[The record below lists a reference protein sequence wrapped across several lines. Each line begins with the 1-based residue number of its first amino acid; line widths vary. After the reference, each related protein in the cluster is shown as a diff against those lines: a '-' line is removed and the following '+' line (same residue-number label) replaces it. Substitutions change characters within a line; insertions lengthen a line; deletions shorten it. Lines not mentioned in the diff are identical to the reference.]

1 MGRRP
6 NRAGFLGVDQ
16 MVEAAGCQG
25 RVRRKAE
32 AGEGSRESGL
42 ASGPPFS
49 LCLRIWT
56 CGPALAALEPGR
68 CRRGPGRGLGADGV
82 RGWGAP
88 TSAAA
93 GRVER
98 AAAVQPGMAHA
109 GFTWNTASLR
119 QYLTD
124 PQAKVK
130 GNRMLR
136 PGRPKD
142 IDDVIA
148 YIGTMK

>member
-1 MGRRP
+1 
-6 NRAGFLGVDQ
+6 
-16 MVEAAGCQG
+16 
-25 RVRRKAE
+25 
-32 AGEGSRESGL
+32 
-42 ASGPPFS
+42 
-49 LCLRIWT
+49 
-56 CGPALAALEPGR
+56 
-68 CRRGPGRGLGADGV
+68 
-82 RGWGAP
+82 
-88 TSAAA
+88 
-93 GRVER
+93 
-98 AAAVQPGMAHA
+98 MAHA